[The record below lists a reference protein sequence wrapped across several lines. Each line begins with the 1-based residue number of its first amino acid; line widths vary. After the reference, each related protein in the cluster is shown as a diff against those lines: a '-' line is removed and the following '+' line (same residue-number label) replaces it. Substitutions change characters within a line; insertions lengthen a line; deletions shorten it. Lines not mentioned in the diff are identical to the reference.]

1 MLTEELKKRI
11 QKSYSTFIEKKS
23 YRTRIGQRSMIA
35 EVANYLGNI
44 EENEDG
50 LRTSPPSVCVIEAG
64 TGTGKTLAYTVAAIP
79 FAIQNG
85 KKLVISTATT
95 ALQDQIVFKD
105 LPDFAENSG
114 EKFSFALA
122 KGRGRYV
129 CMSKL
134 ENQLHGH
141 EQDQNGTLP
150 LFLMEDTVSAEE
162 DSILLESMKQQ
173 YASMNWNGDKDQ
185 WPNTIAPD
193 LWSKVTTDNHQCTKR
208 HCRFFQNCSY
218 YLARKKLE
226 EADVIVANHDLVL
239 SDLSLGGGVVLTAP
253 EDTIYIFDEAH
264 HLADKALSHFAVQG
278 ALKSEQKSLKQMTKV
293 LSDFL
298 PEIAPG
304 NAVRASIETLSQLA
318 KSAHIALETSFE
330 QLEQTIN
337 WSESHENRGH
347 ITQVYRYPNGVVD
360 EEMRQNASDIK
371 SVFDSIHR
379 LIDVIN
385 QELERALDEKP
396 NSVMDK
402 ESAESWSP
410 VISMLLARAE
420 ATQDLWQF
428 FTVEDKENAPPSVRW
443 LTRHLYGDQ
452 VDIQLSGSPLLA
464 GGLLQHRLWNQ
475 CFGAVLTSAT
485 LSSLGKFTRLQQ
497 SAGIPESSLFNNFSS
512 PFNYQEAGLLIVPPM
527 NSRPS
532 DADAHTAELISLIPQ
547 YLKEDL
553 GTLVLFSSRRQMI
566 QVREGVEKEIQDLII
581 TQDDM
586 SKQEII
592 KQHRNRIDE
601 KKPSIIFGLASFAEG
616 IDLPGKYLT
625 SVMIAK
631 IPFSVPN
638 DPLTEALSEW
648 IELQGGRPFF
658 QISVPDASFKLI
670 QACGRLLRTEEDYGR
685 ITLFDSRLIHQNY
698 GRLLLQSL
706 PPFKQQLG

>member
-1 MLTEELKKRI
+1 MLTDELKKRI
-11 QKSYSTFIEKKS
+11 QRGYSTFIEKKS
-23 YRTRIGQRSMIA
+23 YRSRIGQRSMVA
-35 EVANYLGNI
+35 EVARYLGSI
-44 EENEDG
+44 EENEEG
-50 LRTSPPSVCVIEAG
+50 VRTSPPKLCVVEAG

-79 FAIQNG
+79 FALENG
-85 KKLVISTATT
+85 KKLIISTATT

-114 EKFSFALA
+114 EKFTFALA
-122 KGRGRYV
+122 KGRGRYL

-141 EQDQNGTLP
+141 QQDQTGTLP
-150 LFLMEDTVSAEE
+150 LFLMEDTVAAKE
-162 DSILLESMKQQ
+162 DSDILEGMKQQ
-173 YASMNWNGDKDQ
+173 YASMSWNGDKDQ
-185 WPNTIAPD
+185 WPDPIAPE
-193 LWSKVTTDNHQCTKR
+193 LWSKVSTDNHQCTKR
-208 HCRFFQNCSY
+208 HCSFFQNCSY
-218 YLARKKLE
+218 YLARKKLDD
-226 EADVIVANHDLVL
+226 ADVIVANHDLVL
-239 SDLSLGGGVVLTAP
+239 SDLSLGGGVVLTPP
-253 EDTIYIFDEAH
+253 EETIYIFDEAH

-278 ALKSEQKSLKQMTKV
+278 ALKAEQKSLKQMTKI
-293 LSDFL
+293 LADFL

-304 NAVRASIETLSQLA
+304 NALRTSIDTLSQLA
-318 KSAHIALETSFE
+318 KSAHIALETCFE

-337 WSESHENRGH
+337 WSESHENRGQ
-347 ITQVYRYPNGVVD
+347 ITQLYRYPNGVVD
-360 EEMRQNASDIK
+360 EDLRQNAAEIK
-371 SVFDSIHR
+371 SVFDSIR
-379 LIDVIN
+379 RFIDEIN

-410 VISMLLARAE
+410 VISLLLARTE
-420 ATQDLWQF
+420 ATQGLWQF
-428 FTVEDKENAPPSVRW
+428 FATEDKENAPPSVRW

-464 GGLLQHRLWNQ
+464 GGLLHHRLWSQ

-485 LSSLGKFTRLQQ
+485 LSSLGTFTRLQQ
-497 SAGIPESSLFNNFSS
+497 STGIPEYSIFNSFSS
-512 PFNYQEAGLLIVPPM
+512 PFNYQNAGLLVVPRM

-532 DADAHTAELISLIPQ
+532 DADDHTAELISLIPAF
-547 YLKEDL
+547 LNDDL
-553 GTLVLFSSRRQMI
+553 GTLVLFSSRRQMN
-566 QVREGVEKEIQDLII
+566 QVREGVDKALQDLII

-592 KQHRNRIDE
+592 KQHRARIDDQQ
-601 KKPSIIFGLASFAEG
+601 PSIIFGLASFAEG

-648 IELQGGRPFF
+648 IEMQGGKPFF

-685 ITLFDSRLIHQNY
+685 ITVFDNRLIYQSY
-698 GRLLLQSL
+698 GRLLLQAL
-706 PPFKQQLG
+706 PPFRQQLG